1 MKEMTDSLSGN
12 SPANADEA
20 LQTRIFRVMAASVV
34 VAVSVAALLAPWRVT
49 TGLLLG
55 GMLSLM
61 NYRWM
66 STSIAALIEARASGK
81 TATANGSRYI
91 VRYFVVA
98 AAVIAAYKLN
108 LVSLPATIIGL
119 CSFVVA
125 LFAEA
130 FRQFYFMIVNR
141 EGIN

>member
-1 MKEMTDSLSGN
+1 MKEITDSLGGVP
-12 SPANADEA
+12 PATADEA
-20 LQTRIFRVMAASVV
+20 LQTRVFRVMTASVL
-34 VAVSVAALLAPWRVT
+34 VAAGVAALLAPWRIT

-55 GMLSLM
+55 GMLSLL

-66 STSIAALIEARASGK
+66 RSSISALIEARASGNVV
-81 TATANGSRYI
+81 AANGSRYI
-91 VRYFVVA
+91 IRYFVVV

-108 LVSLPATIIGL
+108 VVSLPATIIGL
-119 CSFVVA
+119 CSFVIA

-130 FRQFYFMIVNR
+130 FRQVYFIIVNR